1 MGKQRLK
8 LNFDLETAE
17 ERAQFIST
25 YIVQFPD
32 LTSSEA
38 STIADYLL
46 WGKDSNG
53 VPIGK
58 GTGLA
63 TKWTKTNEAE
73 SLDAVLEN
81 PALSNAQLYTLNDAV
96 VLKKSRDVFNRDE
109 ARKEAPEFLR
119 QTFEELWKTID
130 EIDLEINFYEID
142 NGKREDPPRNELI
155 KRFDD
160 EEIERIHARS
170 QRLNPYGYLKLRGR
184 IKELRTEQFTIR
196 DSYRS
201 TFNITQSVY
210 SPKDRSFV
218 FDCDVEVLPLG
229 LKEGKVG
236 DLIFDPNFDPAALN
250 EEQLRLISGLIWK
263 KKSYEG
269 NRIFDFRNLES
280 VYQLYLFREEFDD
293 RLEQVKYD
301 HIVENNLEKLLD
313 TLQFYEEIA
322 DLTDIQREILRLK
335 EKKEKNADI
344 ASYINKKYG
353 KSYTANYIST
363 IFKQKIIV
371 KINEA
376 VKLHQDTIENCFFK
390 ENFKR
395 CTDCGRILLL
405 DGRNWVKKTRSKD
418 GFQSRCKRCER
429 ETRKKKKEGI
439 DSGK

>member
-1 MGKQRLK
+1 MAKQRLK
-8 LNFDLETAE
+8 LNFGLETAE
-17 ERAQFIST
+17 ERAQFIET

-32 LTSSEA
+32 LTNAEA

-46 WGKDSNG
+46 WGKDING
-53 VPIGK
+53 IPLGK
-58 GTGLA
+58 EAGLE
-63 TKWTKTNEAE
+63 TKWSKTNEAE

-96 VLKKSRDVFNRDE
+96 VLKKGRDVFNRDE
-109 ARKEAPEFLR
+109 ARREAPEFLR
-119 QTFEELWKTID
+119 QTFEDLWKTID
-130 EIDLEINFYEID
+130 EIELEINFYEIEK
-142 NGKREDPPRNELI
+142 GKREKPPRDELI
-155 KRFDD
+155 KRFDE
-160 EEIERIHARS
+160 EEIERIRAASHK
-170 QRLNPYGYLKLRGR
+170 LNDYGCLKLKYR
-184 IKELRTEQFTIR
+184 IRELRTEQFTIR

-236 DLIFDPNFDPAALN
+236 DIIFDPNFDPAALD
-250 EEQLRLISGLIWK
+250 EEQLRLISGLVWR
-263 KKSYEG
+263 KKSYSG
-269 NRIFDFRNLES
+269 DRIFDFRDLDA

-293 RLEQVKYD
+293 RLEQIEYD
-301 HIVENNLEKLLD
+301 HVVENNLAKLLE
-313 TLQFYEEIA
+313 TLKFYEEIA
-322 DLTDIQREILRLK
+322 DLTDVQREILRLK

-344 ASYINKKYG
+344 AGYINRKYG

-376 VKLHQDTIENCFFK
+376 VKLHQDTIENCFFP

-395 CTDCGRILLL
+395 CIDCGRILLL

-418 GFQSRCKRCER
+418 GFQNKCKRCER
-429 ETRKKKKEGI
+429 EMRKKKKEGI
-439 DSGK
+439 

>member
-1 MGKQRLK
+1 MQNRLK
-8 LNFDLETAE
+8 LNFDLETAA
-17 ERAQFIST
+17 ERAQFIQT
-25 YIVQFPD
+25 YLVQFTD

-46 WGKDSNG
+46 WGKDGSG
-53 VPIGK
+53 APIGK
-58 GTGLA
+58 DTGLE
-63 TKWTKTNEAE
+63 TRWTKTNEAE

-81 PALSNAQLYTLNDAV
+81 PAMSNAQLYTLNDAV
-96 VLKKSRDVFNRDE
+96 VLKKNRDVFNREE

-119 QTFEELWKTID
+119 PTFEELWKTID
-130 EIDLEINFYEID
+130 EIELEINFYEERI
-142 NGKREDPPRNELI
+142 GKREKPPRDELV
-155 KRFDD
+155 KRFTD
-160 EEIERIHARS
+160 EEVERIRARS
-170 QRLNPYGYLKLRGR
+170 QKLNQYGYLKLRHR
-184 IKELRTEQFTIR
+184 IRELRTEQFTIR

-210 SPKDRSFV
+210 MPKDRSFV
-218 FDCDVEVLPLG
+218 FDYDVEVLPLG
-229 LKEGKVG
+229 LKEGLVG
-236 DLIFDPNFDPAALN
+236 ELIFRSDFDPAALD
-250 EEQLRLISGLIWK
+250 EEQLRLISGLVWK
-263 KKSYEG
+263 KKTSTKKEV
-269 NRIFDFRNLES
+269 FDFRQLES
-280 VYQLYLFREEFDD
+280 VYQLYLFREEFDE
-293 RLEQVKYD
+293 RLEQVKID
-301 HIVENNLEKLLD
+301 HVVENNLEKLLD
-313 TLQFYEEIA
+313 TLRFYEEIA
-322 DLTDIQREILRLK
+322 DLTEVQREILRLK

-344 ASYINKKYG
+344 AGYINKKYG

-439 DSGK
+439 DSEK